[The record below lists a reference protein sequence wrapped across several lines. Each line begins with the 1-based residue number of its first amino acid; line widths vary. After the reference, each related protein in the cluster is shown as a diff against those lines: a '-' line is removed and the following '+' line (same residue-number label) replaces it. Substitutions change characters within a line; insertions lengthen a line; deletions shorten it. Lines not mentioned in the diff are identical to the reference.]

1 MTMRL
6 TLNLDLNTNDLDAL
20 FTLVD
25 RSEAAAAAAAPH
37 DPREQSRIID
47 VLAEIKSQ
55 IAIQKK
61 TSNAI
66 PDTED

>member
-20 FTLVD
+20 CRLVD

-55 IAIQKK
+55 ITITNYEVRK
-61 TSNAI
+61 
-66 PDTED
+66 

>member
-20 FTLVD
+20 RTLVD
-25 RSEAAAAAAAPH
+25 HPKAVAAAATPH
-37 DPREQSRIID
+37 DPREQARIID

-55 IAIQKK
+55 ITITNYEVRK
-61 TSNAI
+61 
-66 PDTED
+66 